1 MRGQECRY
9 LLWCKGLLHCCW
21 WWKDPNS
28 PLVSLEISGPGLL
41 QISAPGT
48 VKMQAVIRGFPSL
61 QGRGERCC
69 ETVKTK
75 EKGERE
81 AKKNTEMEE
90 GDG

>member
-1 MRGQECRY
+1 M
-9 LLWCKGLLHCCW
+9 
-21 WWKDPNS
+21 
-28 PLVSLEISGPGLL
+28 
-41 QISAPGT
+41 SAPGT

-75 EKGERE
+75 EKRERE
-81 AKKNTEMEE
+81 AKNTEMEE